1 MINGLF
7 LSDFYSIFHAPNSD
21 ELIEFCNKK
30 SKLDVR
36 NDLFSW
42 GKNCVVDKIL
52 LKWED
57 LIDLYQPSLEIFSQ
71 QLDKK
76 FNYTMFNPWLNLY
89 EKDFYQEIHCH
100 KGYDISS
107 IFFVNDGVDFSELF
121 FYDRNATD
129 FSDNFEE
136 LISFEST
143 VNISY
148 KRGDIIFFPSH
159 TLHGVTSHQS
169 NEIRKTL
176 SVNLKIDKVK

>member
-1 MINGLF
+1 MIVTPF
-7 LSDFYSIFHAPNSD
+7 TSDFYTIFPAPNVE
-21 ELIEFCNKK
+21 ELTEFCNKK
-30 SKLDVR
+30 SKSEVR

-42 GKNCVVDKIL
+42 GKLCKVDRVPLIWEEVINLYKPSMEIL
-52 LKWED
+52 
-57 LIDLYQPSLEIFSQ
+57 SQ
-71 QLDKK
+71 QLNKS
-76 FNYTMFNPWLNLY
+76 FQYTMFNPWLNLY
-89 EKDFYQEIHCH
+89 KKNYYQEIHCH

-121 FYDRNATD
+121 FYDRNATN

>member
-52 LKWED
+52 LEWED

-76 FNYTMFNPWLNLY
+76 FNIL
-89 EKDFYQEIHCH
+89 C
-100 KGYDISS
+100 
-107 IFFVNDGVDFSELF
+107 
-121 FYDRNATD
+121 
-129 FSDNFEE
+129 
-136 LISFEST
+136 LIL
-143 VNISY
+143 
-148 KRGDIIFFPSH
+148 G
-159 TLHGVTSHQS
+159 
-169 NEIRKTL
+169 
-176 SVNLKIDKVK
+176 